1 MPELPEVE
9 TVVRSVAAHLAGRRI
24 VSTSFTSRFVTPGNR
39 SKLTQRLAGRRIES
53 VTRRGKFILI
63 ALDEGTL
70 TVHLGM
76 TGKLLLSGE
85 AGEHTHGVFHLDDG
99 LLLYHDPR
107 QFGRIEWSPG
117 PPPRVARLGPEPL
130 EIGFEEFRARL
141 KRKTRMKALLL
152 NQAFL
157 AGLGNIYADESLFA
171 AGIHP
176 LGVADRLSTA
186 RAKKL
191 YDAIRGILT
200 HAIQLGGS
208 SISDYVNARGE
219 RGWFQMEHRVYGRE
233 GEPCANCGRPIR
245 KILVA
250 QRGTH
255 YCPRCQKK

>member
-24 VSTSFTSRFVTPGNR
+24 VSTTFTSRFVTPGNR
-39 SKLTQRLAGRRIES
+39 AKLTQRLAGRRIES

-63 ALDEGTL
+63 ALDQGTL

-76 TGKLLLSGE
+76 TGKLLLEGE

-99 LLLYHDPR
+99 MLLYHDPR

-130 EIGFEEFRARL
+130 EIGLEEFRARL

-152 NQAFL
+152 NQTFL

-176 LGVADRLSTA
+176 LAVANRLSTA

-191 YDAIRGILT
+191 YDAIRGILS
-200 HAIQLGGS
+200 HAITLGGS
-208 SISDYVNARGE
+208 SISDYVNGRGE

-255 YCPRCQKK
+255 YCPHCQKK